1 MLQTLHEDLWKTY
14 GKCESDDP
22 FKRTISFLNIIFR
35 AFWPRVNG
43 IKQILN
49 NFLNLSKMDV

>member
-22 FKRTISFLNIIFR
+22 LISFLNIIFR

-49 NFLNLSKMDV
+49 NFLNLSKMDA